1 MLGPARRR
9 SHVRVVCAYRTAREY
24 AWTGLS
30 HRRDRRPLLFLDT
43 DGLAG
48 AASAERKA
56 GDLIV
61 NDAEAALVAT
71 VAPLRPLRRVG
82 ALCAVLQLTPV
93 RLHARS

>member
-1 MLGPARRR
+1 
-9 SHVRVVCAYRTAREY
+9 
-24 AWTGLS
+24 
-30 HRRDRRPLLFLDT
+30 LFLDT

-71 VAPLRPLRRVG
+71 VAPLRRVG

-93 RLHARS
+93 RFHARS